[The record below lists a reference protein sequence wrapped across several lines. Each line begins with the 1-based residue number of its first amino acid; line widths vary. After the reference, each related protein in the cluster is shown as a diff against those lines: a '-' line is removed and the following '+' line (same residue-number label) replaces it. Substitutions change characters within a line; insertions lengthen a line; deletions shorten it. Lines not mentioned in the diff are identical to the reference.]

1 MASKRRWVRN
11 DETLTRTSGKCQI
24 NDDVWWRRLKRCI
37 IERFESLLSLRPF
50 REAHSSFSHLYRQM
64 DKLESIREE
73 DRGHSV
79 SPKSKKVYINM
90 LDSHSQHSEP
100 KSSEKKAAKDGK
112 SVNLSSPSSYTSS
125 SPSST
130 SSLSSISHVYKKQTK
145 AAQASNGSSE
155 LYISSNNGSPACA
168 IVTNETHPQCT
179 MFSTCRA
186 SITSSKCSRCP
197 ACQTCRIGQRP
208 WI

>member
-1 MASKRRWVRN
+1 
-11 DETLTRTSGKCQI
+11 
-24 NDDVWWRRLKRCI
+24 
-37 IERFESLLSLRPF
+37 
-50 REAHSSFSHLYRQM
+50 M

-73 DRGHSV
+73 NRGHSV

-90 LDSHSQHSEP
+90 LDSHSQHSES
-100 KSSEKKAAKDGK
+100 KSSEKKVAKDGK

-130 SSLSSISHVYKKQTK
+130 SSLSSISHVFKKQTK

-155 LYISSNNGSPACA
+155 LYISSNASPACA
-168 IVTNETHPQCT
+168 IVTNETLPQYT
-179 MFSTCRA
+179 MFSTCQA
-186 SITSSKCSRCP
+186 SITSSKCNRCP

-208 WI
+208 WISEAWAVAMTEQAHRWCLRDFQFLSDFHNRLRCHS